1 MDSIPFLV
9 QVQSQLGEREEGV
22 RKIDLKMYALLLQIK
37 AGLESVAEVYSQLDL
52 VTVPLIN

>member
-22 RKIDLKMYALLLQIK
+22 RKIDLKMYALLQIK